1 MLRGCGGGLH
11 GRSSDVRCGW
21 SCLSKLNNGLSGG
34 HPCLGHWPSLCR
46 RRPWHTWRWCRSED
60 EVLRLRGTLRGQ
72 LGLLLTLL
80 LALPAI
86 WVHLGNPWHHRLWLL
101 LAVPGGVLP
110 ILSILPLRGIVLHGG
125 TKEVKAVFPR
135 DREVF
140 EPSLGPNR
148 DQLAEAEMATVVPAT
163 IVSMFGVLRAGGQGG

>member
-11 GRSSDVRCGW
+11 GRSSDVRCRW

-86 WVHLGNPWHHRLWLL
+86 RVHLGSPWHHRLWLL

-140 EPSLGPNR
+140 EPSLGPNC